1 MCDQLVANKQTPQ
14 PDEHS
19 SPCFLQEHGCVL
31 QSVLQLQQIISN
43 NDWCA
48 GGQSVRIGSR
58 RPSESLQPQS
68 CGDT

>member
-19 SPCFLQEHGCVL
+19 SPCFLQEHRCVL
-31 QSVLQLQQIISN
+31 QSVLQLQRIISN

-68 CGDT
+68 CGHT